1 MLTQIWPRIAGSPG
15 KVVLT
20 NPTDAELVEAC
31 LSAAGETRL
40 DELGV
45 SRIGQHDLAG
55 AAGDPRPYLGQHASL
70 LDWSAGAKVKR
81 KGWLTFAFCLR
92 IVRACCH

>member
-31 LSAAGETRL
+31 LSGRREPFDTIV
-40 DELGV
+40 E
-45 SRIGQHDLAG
+45 
-55 AAGDPRPYLGQHASL
+55 RPPPTGL
-70 LDWSAGAKVKR
+70 SALFPFR
-81 KGWLTFAFCLR
+81 R
-92 IVRACCH
+92 QS